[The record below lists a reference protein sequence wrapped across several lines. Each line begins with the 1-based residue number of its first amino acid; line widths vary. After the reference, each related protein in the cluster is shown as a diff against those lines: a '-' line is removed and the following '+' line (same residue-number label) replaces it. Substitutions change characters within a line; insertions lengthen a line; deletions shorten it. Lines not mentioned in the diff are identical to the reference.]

1 MRLVQNWY
9 KNSLYQLEAT
19 VATIRT
25 RKRADGSCG
34 YTAQI
39 RIHDGKAVVH
49 QEAKTFSRLAAAE
62 KWAKAREVELED
74 PGTLLRAQ
82 EGELSLAA
90 LIRWYMESLSSIPS
104 GNSMHLHC
112 NRRCSLTIY
121 DRAEQRALDLRRPEM
136 T

>member
-1 MRLVQNWY
+1 
-9 KNSLYQLEAT
+9 LYQLEAT

-90 LIRWYMESLSSIPS
+90 LIRWYIED
-104 GNSMHLHC
+104 
-112 NRRCSLTIY
+112 RR
-121 DRAEQRALDLRRPEM
+121 
-136 T
+136 